1 MEVALHNMYLIL
13 PPSPG
18 ARKLIRGMA
27 KTLVLLVSTP
37 AMDIPL
43 VAPTDTVP
51 GNTIVLNTMFRL
63 LWCHQT
69 YIPNTRAHTRGREE
83 ILGQTGV
90 TKASAFHLNRSIK
103 ESKK

>member
-1 MEVALHNMYLIL
+1 MYLIL

-27 KTLVLLVSTP
+27 KTFVLSTP

-43 VAPTDTVP
+43 VTPTDTVR
-51 GNTIVLNTMFRL
+51 GNTIVLGTMFTL

-69 YIPNTRAHTRGREE
+69 YIPNTRALVH
-83 ILGQTGV
+83 
-90 TKASAFHLNRSIK
+90 S
-103 ESKK
+103 